1 MSITCQAHESHG
13 VHPRC
18 LGAFLSQQPKGIL
31 TYPESRLTSI
41 IKPQTTHC
49 SSLLHSYLI
58 YPIVIA
64 FSSGAGTFRPPSH
77 CGVACILLLSFVR
90 IANLCVRTQLVGRV
104 GSSNA
109 TYHYVSN
116 QSHRQ
121 GLLDFPC
128 ATKSKIG
135 TRLQWAGKLIT
146 LCCQW
151 RTS

>member
-1 MSITCQAHESHG
+1 MKAMVCTHG
-13 VHPRC
+13 VSARFYRSNLRGSSRILNHVSPRS
-18 LGAFLSQQPKGIL
+18 LNLSLFVPSSFLP
-31 TYPESRLTSI
+31 Y
-41 IKPQTTHC
+41 
-49 SSLLHSYLI
+49 